1 MVTMGK
7 PYPEYTVYDAIC
19 LTLYSVLEDE
29 GFVKFITETQDKLMK
44 TFSLAELIDITIFI

>member
-1 MVTMGK
+1 MGK